1 MVIQPATEV
10 PSLLLPRE
18 KKSTVAIGSMVLQQ
32 GKTFSQ
38 MGRAFGD
45 GWYIEPAGL
54 GLDSGCS
61 ISKWRVCATSDG
73 LPSIRTAIP
82 GMEACLCARWW
93 RGLSALGNS
102 SSGRKRK
109 RDLEDLSRST
119 EYEVPPPALP
129 RPTTGETW

>member
-1 MVIQPATEV
+1 
-10 PSLLLPRE
+10 
-18 KKSTVAIGSMVLQQ
+18 MVLQQ

-73 LPSIRTAIP
+73 LRSIRTAIP
-82 GMEACLCARWW
+82 GMEACDLCSRWW

-119 EYEVPPPALP
+119 EYEVRRPYRGQPPVK
-129 RPTTGETW
+129 RGDSGEKKLSVLSIDYPHHNTA